1 MPKEKITLYIPKVF
15 LQRIIAHAIKEYP
28 LECCGILAG
37 IADRIAKVYP
47 MKNIER
53 SSQAF
58 FMDPEEQY
66 QVFQEMEREKLELLG
81 IYHSHP
87 HSPAYPSSKDIEL
100 AFYPDAI
107 MVIISLR
114 SPPNP
119 WVGAFKISEK
129 EVKKIKLKII

>member
-1 MPKEKITLYIPKVF
+1 MPKEKSVLYIPKVF
-15 LQRIIAHAIKEYP
+15 LERIIAHAAQEYP
-28 LECCGILAG
+28 EECCGILAG
-37 IADRIAKVYP
+37 KAGRISKVYP

-87 HSPAYPSSKDIEL
+87 HSPAYPSSKDIDL
-100 AFYPDAI
+100 AFYPDVI
-107 MVIISLR
+107 MVIISLY
-114 SPPNP
+114 SHQNP
-119 WVGAFKISEK
+119 WVGAFKTSEK